1 MRGNMIKK
9 FVPFFIVLVFLAGC
23 TQSPESVAKKFY
35 QSISERDFDTAKQ
48 YSTARVHT
56 MLSLMANM
64 GSDKSFQEAG
74 KAEIS
79 NCKIEGDVAN
89 CDVTLP
95 NNKKDKIRLVKV
107 AGKWKVDI
115 RK

>member
-1 MRGNMIKK
+1 
-9 FVPFFIVLVFLAGC
+9 
-23 TQSPESVAKKFY
+23 
-35 QSISERDFDTAKQ
+35 
-48 YSTARVHT
+48 
-56 MLSLMANM
+56 MANM

>member
-1 MRGNMIKK
+1 MIKK
-9 FVPFFIVLVFLAGC
+9 LMPFFIVLVFLAGC

-35 QSISERDFDTAKQ
+35 QSIGERDFESAKQ
-48 YSTARVHT
+48 YSTERVHT
-56 MLSLMANM
+56 MLTMMASM
-64 GSDKSFQEAG
+64 GSAESFKEAG
-74 KAEIS
+74 KAEVS

-89 CDVTLP
+89 CEVTLP